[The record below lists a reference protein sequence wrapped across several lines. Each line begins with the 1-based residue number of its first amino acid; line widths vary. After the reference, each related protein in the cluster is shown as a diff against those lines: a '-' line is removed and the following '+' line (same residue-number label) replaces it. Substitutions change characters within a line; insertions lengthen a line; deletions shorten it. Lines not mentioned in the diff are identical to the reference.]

1 MPRSQEM
8 DALALLK
15 KDHELVKDIFKKIE
29 EAEDDQEE
37 RTSLFEQL
45 MDEISV
51 HERIEEEIFYPA
63 LQKLP
68 NAKEDVAESFEEH
81 HVVDMIV
88 TEMDVEP
95 DDEKWKAKF
104 TVMKE
109 NVEHHIKDEEE
120 KLFPKAEKLLGK
132 EKLGKLGAEMAALK
146 EEEMAALDEQ
156 AEETEDE
163 REETTSSS
171 SRSSRSRSRKN

>member
-1 MPRSQEM
+1 MPTQM
-8 DALALLK
+8 DALTLLM
-15 KDHELVKDIFKKIE
+15 KDHELVKDLLNKMDE
-29 EAEDDQEE
+29 EEDADQL
-37 RTSLFEQL
+37 SSMFEQL
-45 MDEISV
+45 VDELGI

-68 NAKEDVAESFEEH
+68 NAKEDVMEAFEEH

-95 DDEKWKAKF
+95 DDEKWDAKF

-120 KLFPKAEKLLGK
+120 KLFPKAEKLLGS
-132 EKLGKLGAEMAALK
+132 EKLGKLGAQMADLK
-146 EEEMAALDEQ
+146 EAEMKALEEQ
-156 AEETEDE
+156 VEEEE
-163 REETTSSS
+163 PEETT
-171 SRSSRSRSRKN
+171 RKR